1 MEGLKSVITRTI
13 NGLGRKSGKIKEQDG
28 NIPGEFIR
36 EGLTAVINVQV
47 RKYMLVDVGDV
58 LHPVDQPEVVILAYL
73 LANHCRYCQTTYRII
88 FNPKYKCRADK
99 PLH

>member
-13 NGLGRKSGKIKEQDG
+13 NGLGKKSGKIKEQDG

-47 RKYMLVDVGDV
+47 RKKKLVAAGDV
-58 LHPVDQPEVVILAYL
+58 LQSIDQPEVVIIAYL
-73 LANHCRYCQTTYRII
+73 LANHFRY
-88 FNPKYKCRADK
+88 
-99 PLH
+99 